1 METPEQTEQDLSA
14 KISFLNAR
22 HTLEHLARSVEG
34 GIERGEGGW
43 ETNADFCRLHPFAA
57 MLKIATL
64 LQSPNGVI
72 DGEIDGFTL
81 ECAEHCDAS
90 LDELYLSRRPPWEC
104 LAQLR
109 YWHPRAARPP
119 PTCST
124 Q

>member
-22 HTLEHLARSVEG
+22 HTLEHLARSVED

-43 ETNADFCRLHPFAA
+43 ETNAEFCRLHPFAA

-72 DGEIDGFTL
+72 DSEIDEFTL

-90 LDELYLSRRPPWEC
+90 LDELFEQGEQEPFVAMLGK
-104 LAQLR
+104 LR
-109 YWHPRAARPP
+109 EFANRQ
-119 PTCST
+119 SNNL
-124 Q
+124 